1 MTWGGVTND
10 PNRQAAA
17 RWGGVRRGEAGHGPG
32 IHSDTE
38 PTQRVASAEFSSVP
52 HPRGRQT
59 GCGGSVARARRP
71 APRWPQ
77 PAPAAAIP
85 TLSAGP
91 RKPGAVP
98 PVQCSPAGAAVAEPV
113 WTGPRLFPT
122 AEAGLHP
129 IIPPPR
135 KHLPPL
141 RRPDALQH
149 ERHSNV
155 ATLDRFSLWNSYTEI
170 SGLAK
175 SEVRARLKQWT
186 CQPPTQ
192 PLYFLTPPAGGRK
205 THTIHKGRDRRNI
218 AERLSQIGTGDFP
231 VRNEWYPAIEPGKRK
246 AKVDEQVST

>member
-1 MTWGGVTND
+1 MRSD
-10 PNRQAAA
+10 PNRKGAAS
-17 RWGGVRRGEAGHGPG
+17 RGVATPLEAGHGPG
-32 IHSDTE
+32 VHSDIA
-38 PTQRVASAEFSSVP
+38 PMQHAPSAEFASVP
-52 HPRGRQT
+52 HSRGREA
-59 GCGGSVARARRP
+59 GFGGSVARSRRP
-71 APRWPQ
+71 AQRWPQ
-77 PAPAAAIP
+77 PASAAVIP

-98 PVQCSPAGAAVAEPV
+98 PLRCSPAGAAVAEPV
-113 WTGPRLFPT
+113 WTGPPLFPI

-135 KHLPPL
+135 RHLPPL

-155 ATLDRFSLWNSYTEI
+155 ATFDRFSSWNSNTEI

-175 SEVRARLKQWT
+175 SEVRKQSKQRA

-192 PLYFLTPPAGGRK
+192 PLHFLTPPAGDRK
-205 THTIHKGRDRRNI
+205 THTIHKGRGRRNI
-218 AERLSQIGTGDFP
+218 AERLCLPESRDFLI
-231 VRNEWYPAIEPGKRK
+231 RNDWYPAIESGKRK